1 MTLRSTIWLFDTV
14 TPTPRSIVWL
24 LAATAPM
31 AVATTLGAQQ
41 TWNDERTHAL
51 VEHATER
58 RANQLADTALVDY
71 KATAHGYVTFLA
83 QFGEGFPEPPKIVK
97 ADELGL
103 EVYWRAPDLSKQRI
117 MGRRDTLLLPTDINY
132 HRDHLGIV
140 QNNFRNIIRIGE
152 GDEVQDVPHP
162 LSPSGLDVYDFA
174 IHDSLQIRLGSR
186 VLDVYEVRVRPK
198 DDRQP
203 RTVGS
208 VYIDRE
214 SGEVVRMTFS
224 FTRAAL
230 IDKDLEDVSVVL
242 ENGLIDGRFWLPRR
256 QEIEIRRTG
265 SWLDY
270 PARGI
275 IRGRWEICCYEI
287 NKGIPPSYF
296 AGPEIVMAPTAERAQ
311 NPFPF
316 TGHVLDS
323 LPPDVR
329 AVTDEDVKKVQEEAR
344 ALVRAQA
351 LARSRSFALSARH
364 ISDLARFNRVEGLA
378 LGTGILQRLGGG
390 FAVAAAGRYGF
401 SDDELKGRAAL
412 EYRTGMGSSLVLAAQ
427 REYHD
432 VSDEQETSLVR
443 NTIAAQEFGS
453 DYTDTYDARGISL
466 SGSLAPF
473 GWRPSFE
480 LAYEEHAPLFV
491 RAKPA
496 SGAFEPTI
504 PAEELREERVGVA
517 LDRGTSLTYG
527 GFELASHVAVS
538 GIRRVG
544 QGAHAEAVRPTIV
557 LDLQRPFGTNRL
569 ISHTF
574 AAGALSGDSVA
585 VQHLV
590 YLGGPTSGPGY
601 DFHEFVGRGGVS
613 QRLEY
618 RFLTPFVP
626 IPLGRFGRAPGSITL
641 APFATVVWIDRSAAF
656 KEARQGWYPSLGLGA
671 LTVFDVLRLDVAR
684 GLRGGRWTFS
694 LDIGRDF
701 WSVL

>member
-1 MTLRSTIWLFDTV
+1 MFVGS
-14 TPTPRSIVWL
+14 SG
-24 LAATAPM
+24 
-31 AVATTLGAQQ
+31 LGAQQ
-41 TWNDERTHAL
+41 VWNDPRSRAL

-58 RANQLADTALVDY
+58 RASQLADTALVDY
-71 KATAHGYVTFLA
+71 RATAHGYVTFLA

-117 MGRRDTLLLPTDINY
+117 IGRRDTLLLPTDINY

-162 LSPSGLDVYDFA
+162 LSPTGLQVYDFA
-174 IHDSLQIRLGSR
+174 IHDSLQIRLGPR

-203 RTVGS
+203 RAVGA

-214 SGEVVRMTFS
+214 TGEVVRMALS

-242 ENGLIDGRFWLPRR
+242 ENALIEGRFWLPRR

-275 IRGRWEICCYEI
+275 IRGRWEICCYEV
-287 NKGIPPSYF
+287 NKGVPPSFF
-296 AGPEIVMAPTAERAQ
+296 AGPEIVMAPAAERAQ

-316 TGHVLDS
+316 AGRVLDS

-344 ALVRAQA
+344 AMVRTQA

-364 ISDLARFNRVEGLA
+364 ISDFARFNRVEGLA
-378 LGTGILQRLGGG
+378 VGGG
-390 FAVAAAGRYGF
+390 FLQRVGSGFAIAASGRYGF
-401 SDDELKGRAAL
+401 SDAELKGRGAL
-412 EYRTGMGSSLVLAAQ
+412 EYRTGAGSSLVLSAEQ
-427 REYHD
+427 EYRD

-443 NTIAAQEFGS
+443 NTVASQEFGS
-453 DYTDTYDARGISL
+453 DYTDPYEVRSISL
-466 SGSLAPF
+466 RGTLARW

-480 LAYEEHAPLFV
+480 LAYERHDPLLVHA
-491 RAKPA
+491 RPA
-496 SGAFEPTI
+496 AGSFEPTI
-504 PAEELREERVGVA
+504 PAQKLRESRVTLAIDRPTA
-517 LDRGTSLTYG
+517 LTFG
-527 GFELASHVAVS
+527 GAELATRLAVS
-538 GIRRVG
+538 AITNERSQVSSRGSLL
-544 QGAHAEAVRPTIV
+544 RPV
-557 LDLQRPFGTNRL
+557 LSVDIQRPFESRRL
-569 ISHTF
+569 LLHTL
-574 AAGALSGDSVA
+574 AAGVFSNDPVPP
-585 VQHLV
+585 QHLV
-590 YLGGPTSGPGY
+590 YLGGPTTDPGY
-601 DFHEFVGRGGVS
+601 EFHEFVGRGGVS
-613 QRLEY
+613 QRIEY
-618 RFLTPFVP
+618 RFPAPFFP
-626 IPLGRFGRAPGSITL
+626 IPLGRFGRAPGTITL
-641 APFATVVWIDRSAAF
+641 APFATAVWIDRSSSF
-656 KEARQGWYPSLGLGA
+656 KAPRQGWYPSLGLGA
-671 LTVFDVLRLDVAR
+671 LTVFDVLRFDVAR
-684 GLRGGRWTFS
+684 GLRNGRWTFS
-694 LDIGRDF
+694 VDVGRDF

>member
-1 MTLRSTIWLFDTV
+1 MRLRGVICVLATI
-14 TPTPRSIVWL
+14 IYG
-24 LAATAPM
+24 
-31 AVATTLGAQQ
+31 TTLGAQQ
-41 TWNDERTHAL
+41 TWNDPRTREL
-51 VEHATER
+51 VERATER
-58 RANQLADTALVDY
+58 RASQIADTALADY

-162 LSPSGLDVYDFA
+162 LSAAGLEVYDFA
-174 IHDSLQIRLGSR
+174 IHDSLQIRLGPR
-186 VLDVYEVRVRPK
+186 VLDVYEVKVRPK

-203 RTVGS
+203 RAVGA

-214 SGEVVRMTFS
+214 TGEVVRMAFS

-242 ENGLIDGRFWLPRR
+242 ENALIEGRFWLPRR

-275 IRGRWEICCYEI
+275 IRGRWEICCYEV
-287 NKGIPPSYF
+287 NKGIPASYF
-296 AGPEIVMAPTAERAQ
+296 TGPEIVMAPPAERAQ

-316 TGHVLDS
+316 TGHILDS

-329 AVTDEDVKKVQEEAR
+329 AVTDEDVQKVQEEAR

-351 LARSRSFALSARH
+351 LARSRNFAFSARH
-364 ISDLARFNRVEGLA
+364 VSDVARFNRVEGLG
-378 LGTGILQRLGGG
+378 LGSGFLQRVGRG
-390 FAVAAAGRYGF
+390 FAVAASGRYGF
-401 SDDELKGRAAL
+401 SDDQFKGRGAL
-412 EYRTGMGSSLVLAAQ
+412 EYHTGAGSSLILAADRQ
-427 REYHD
+427 YRD

-453 DYTDTYDARGISL
+453 DYTDTYDARAVSL
-466 SGSLAPF
+466 SGSLARL

-480 LAYEEHAPLFV
+480 LAYERHEPLAVHA
-491 RAKPA
+491 RPA
-496 SGAFEPTI
+496 NGSFEPTI
-504 PAEELREERVGVA
+504 PALSLHESRLTLG
-517 LDRGTSLTYG
+517 LDRGATLTFG
-527 GFELASHVAVS
+527 GYELGAHLAVS
-538 GIRRVG
+538 AIRRASPTNSQSG
-544 QGAHAEAVRPTIV
+544 DFLRPSLM
-557 LDLQRPFGTNRL
+557 LDLQKPFGSSRL
-569 ISHTF
+569 LFHTL
-574 AAGALSGDSVA
+574 AAGVFTGDSLPA
-585 VQHLV
+585 QHLV

-601 DFHEFVGRGGVS
+601 DFHEFIGRGGVS
-613 QRLEY
+613 QRIEY
-618 RFLTPFVP
+618 RFLAPFFG
-626 IPLGRFGRAPGSITL
+626 IPLGRFGRAPGTMTL
-641 APFATVVWIDRSAAF
+641 APFATAVWIDRSAAF
-656 KEARQGWYPSLGLGA
+656 KAPRQGWYPSVGLGA
-671 LTVFDVLRLDVAR
+671 LTVFEVLRLDVAR
-684 GLRGGRWTFS
+684 GLRDGRWTFAV
-694 LDIGRDF
+694 DIGRDF

>member
-1 MTLRSTIWLFDTV
+1 MKLRRLTAFATSTITVRTIIVLATLFIFTN
-14 TPTPRSIVWL
+14 
-24 LAATAPM
+24 
-31 AVATTLGAQQ
+31 TLDAQQ
-41 TWNDERTHAL
+41 TWNDPRTREL
-51 VEHATER
+51 VEHATQR
-58 RANQLADTALVDY
+58 RASQIADTALADY

-162 LSPSGLDVYDFA
+162 LSPTGLEVYDFA
-174 IHDSLQIRLGSR
+174 IRDSLQIRLGPR

-203 RTVGS
+203 RAVGA

-214 SGEVVRMTFS
+214 TGEVVRMAFS

-230 IDKDLEDVSVVL
+230 MDKDLEDVSVVL
-242 ENGLIDGRFWLPRR
+242 ENALIEGRFWLPRR

-275 IRGRWEICCYEI
+275 IRGRWEICCYEV
-287 NKGIPPSYF
+287 NKGIPVSYF
-296 AGPEIVMAPTAERAQ
+296 TGPEIVMAPPAERAQ

-316 TGHVLDS
+316 IGHVLDS

-329 AVTDEDVKKVQEEAR
+329 AVSDEDVQKVQEEAR

-351 LARSRSFALSARH
+351 LARSKNLVFSARH
-364 ISDLARFNRVEGLA
+364 VSDIARFNRVEGLA
-378 LGTGILQRLGGG
+378 LGSGFLQRIGAG
-390 FAVAAAGRYGF
+390 FAVAASGRYGF
-401 SDDELKGRAAL
+401 SDDEFKGRGAL
-412 EYRTGMGSSLVLAAQ
+412 EYLTGAGSSLTLAAERQ
-427 REYHD
+427 YRD
-432 VSDEQETSLVR
+432 VSDEQETSMVR

-453 DYTDTYDARGISL
+453 DYTDTYDARVVSLAGSL
-466 SGSLAPF
+466 SRL

-480 LAYEEHAPLFV
+480 LAYEQHEPLSVHA
-491 RAKPA
+491 RPA
-496 SGAFEPTI
+496 AGRFEPTI
-504 PAEELREERVGVA
+504 PALQLHESRLTLG
-517 LDRGTSLTYG
+517 LDRGASLTFG
-527 GFELASHVAVS
+527 GYELGAHLSVS
-538 GIRRVG
+538 GIRTESWAISER
-544 QGAHAEAVRPTIV
+544 GAFLRPSLV
-557 LDLQRPFGTNRL
+557 LDLQKPFGSSRL
-569 ISHTF
+569 LFHTI
-574 AAGALSGDSVA
+574 A
-585 VQHLV
+585 VGIFSNDTVPAQHLV
-590 YLGGPTSGPGY
+590 YLGGPTTGPGY

-613 QRLEY
+613 QRIEY
-618 RFLTPFVP
+618 RFLAPFLP
-626 IPLGRFGRAPGSITL
+626 IPLGRFGRAPGTVTL
-641 APFATVVWIDRSAAF
+641 APFAAGVWIDRSVAF
-656 KEARQGWYPSLGLGA
+656 KTPRQGWYPSIGLGA
-671 LTVFDVLRLDVAR
+671 LTVFEVLRLDVAR
-684 GLRGGRWTFS
+684 GLRDGRWTFS
-694 LDIGRDF
+694 ADIGRDF